1 MPDRRFRVQGFVT
14 EPPWTLRFHAPE
26 AYWFKVRFAS
36 QPDAGL
42 QGWGASAERAFAERC
57 WATPQSW
64 LACLRRIAPGTLI
77 PFASATPR
85 TPRRPTP
92 WHP

>member
-42 QGWGASAERAFAERC
+42 QG
-57 WATPQSW
+57 
-64 LACLRRIAPGTLI
+64 
-77 PFASATPR
+77 
-85 TPRRPTP
+85 
-92 WHP
+92 

>member
-42 QGWGASAERAFAERC
+42 QDLLLGHAPVVTGLLEEDRAGDIDPLCLRHTSN
-57 WATPQSW
+57 ATPTNALTS
-64 LACLRRIAPGTLI
+64 
-77 PFASATPR
+77 
-85 TPRRPTP
+85 
-92 WHP
+92 